1 MSEEEI
7 ELGVETPEADAA
19 EQLAS
24 ARDEGDEPASVPLE
38 ANDADAVEQR
48 VGVSG
53 DSGSWPESLPV
64 EADPA
69 DAADQ
74 HRAVRDDQLD
84 DDDYR

>member
-1 MSEEEI
+1 
-7 ELGVETPEADAA
+7 
-19 EQLAS
+19 
-24 ARDEGDEPASVPLE
+24 
-38 ANDADAVEQR
+38 
-48 VGVSG
+48 VSG